1 MTPAAQLRVEEC
13 PRSKPERS
21 SAATDRT
28 IDQIGQRILTVFAT
42 MLSRIWGPVRGVYGA
57 PRPRGDRGLTFAL
70 STVVCYRTA
79 RYIALCGGQWRWF
92 AVSKFGYSAV
102 FLAGWLSAYCLTT
115 IEAGP

>member
-1 MTPAAQLRVEEC
+1 MQH
-13 PRSKPERS
+13 KS
-21 SAATDRT
+21 SAVTDRS

-42 MLSRIWGPVRGVYGA
+42 MLSRIWGAERGVWRTPA
-57 PRPRGDRGLTFAL
+57 PRRSRPHICAFNCGLL
-70 STVVCYRTA
+70 SNG

-102 FLAGWLSAYCLTT
+102 FLAGWLSAYYLTT

>member
-1 MTPAAQLRVEEC
+1 MQ
-13 PRSKPERS
+13 KKS
-21 SAATDRT
+21 SAVTDRT
-28 IDQIGQRILTVFAT
+28 IDQIGQRIPTVFAT
-42 MLSRIWGPVRGVYGA
+42 MLSRIWGPERGVWRTPA
-57 PRPRGDRGLTFAL
+57 PRRSRPHICAFNCGLL
-70 STVVCYRTA
+70 SNG